1 MITIGLI
8 DVGLID
14 VGLIDV
20 VVGGGVGAKTI
31 EPMQSFIVQCYS

>member
-1 MITIGLI
+1 VITIGLI

-20 VVGGGVGAKTI
+20 VVGGGVGA
-31 EPMQSFIVQCYS
+31 

>member
-20 VVGGGVGAKTI
+20 VGGGVGA
-31 EPMQSFIVQCYS
+31 